1 MVFGLEFI
9 PLHQS
14 QFDSL
19 SNNTWK
25 QLQYS
30 SGLVLRDI
38 GWLCLQLEVLS
49 DNDTSKIEEVVATI

>member
-14 QFDSL
+14 QFDSF
-19 SNNTWK
+19 SKNTWNK
-25 QLQYS
+25 LQYS
-30 SGLVLRDI
+30 SGSVLGDI